1 MEASLLAVPPDSLL
15 LQGMAKGEE
24 AAFEALF
31 RRYYPRV
38 YGVAFR
44 FLGDRDEAED
54 VAQEVFLKLHGQRFP
69 AGEQQLGGWLYR
81 VAVNLCLNRTRGN
94 GRRQLREVAATVEAR
109 VRGEGE
115 AADPAA
121 EAERRE
127 HRAQVRRAL
136 VYLPERS
143 RDILLLRQA
152 GLSYAEIA
160 QAVGVAP
167 GSVGT
172 LLARAEERFRERY
185 LALIREEG

>member
-15 LQGMAKGEE
+15 LQGLARGEE
-24 AAFEALF
+24 AAFAALF
-31 RRYYPRV
+31 LRHHPRV

-69 AGEQQLGGWLYR
+69 ESEPQLGGWLYR
-81 VAVNLCLNRTRGN
+81 VAVNLCLNRVRGNNRRQQREATATLEARTRGD
-94 GRRQLREVAATVEAR
+94 
-109 VRGEGE
+109 GE

-121 EAERRE
+121 EAARRE
-127 HRAQVRRAL
+127 QRAQVRRVLAD
-136 VYLPERS
+136 LPERS
-143 RDILLLRQA
+143 RLIMLLRQV
-152 GLSYAEIA
+152 GLSYAELA

-185 LALIREEG
+185 LALVREEG

>member
-1 MEASLLAVPPDSLL
+1 MEASLLAIPPDALL
-15 LQGMAKGEE
+15 LQGLARGEE
-24 AAFEALF
+24 AAFEMLF
-31 RRYYPRV
+31 LRHYPRV

-81 VAVNLCLNRTRGN
+81 VTVNLCLNRARGN

-109 VRGEGE
+109 VRGEGG

-121 EAERRE
+121 EAIRRE
-127 HRAQVRRAL
+127 QRAQVRRAL
-136 VYLPERS
+136 ADLPERS
-143 RDILLLRQA
+143 RVILLLRQA

-160 QAVGVAP
+160 ETVGVAP

-185 LALIREEG
+185 LALAREEG